1 MASPERKISAVPPA
15 GPAPFSGVDARL
27 ASLEDE
33 ALRLRAEI
41 AALQDDIRWLS
52 GDDDE
57 AESRWLAR
65 GWVRASLLL
74 TTVGVVAIVSLPY
87 LLHHD
92 PVGADRPPTATARP
106 ARAVEPVA
114 QPPIPAPVRVRE
126 TVVPAPARI
135 LSTGDRPVPAPQP
148 RLARERRDTSTA
160 PDPGIVTAP
169 LSHENSP

>member
-57 AESRWLAR
+57 AEPRWLAR

-92 PVGADRPPTATARP
+92 PAGADRPPTAIARP

-114 QPPIPAPVRVRE
+114 QPPIPAP
-126 TVVPAPARI
+126 ARI
-135 LSTGDRPVPAPQP
+135 LSTEDRPVPAPQP
-148 RLARERRDTSTA
+148 RLARERRGTSA
-160 PDPGIVTAP
+160 ASDPGIVTTP